1 MSQRFSGESLECGDN
16 SEQVLSSLQGATQL
30 IYMFVC
36 VCRSAECGRTCP
48 SRSCDSCKPNRC
60 ASACPRRRA
69 GATRWR
75 GRSSNTELCLLVRIE
90 RGMFYHLETFRFSD
104 RVDKKESQYLQITGS
119 VYHSHVTLK
128 SLARIN
134 VAERSGVCLGGVCG
148 ENTPILNMVML
159 SVRRDVQLNA
169 DIGGGELGHGR
180 HRYADAE

>member
-1 MSQRFSGESLECGDN
+1 MEGKIIKHRALFAGEDWTRH
-16 SEQVLSSLQGATQL
+16 VLSFS
-30 IYMFVC
+30 V
-36 VCRSAECGRTCP
+36 P
-48 SRSCDSCKPNRC
+48 
-60 ASACPRRRA
+60 
-69 GATRWR
+69 
-75 GRSSNTELCLLVRIE
+75 
-90 RGMFYHLETFRFSD
+90 LETFRFSD

-134 VAERSGVCLGGVCG
+134 AAERSGVCLAGRVWGVCG